1 MIGVLLEDLGARD
14 GAGDELLL
22 LLPLLPSNALILNIL
37 KKLQLKENKSKRIN
51 KWFSTSQQRLATD
64 KI

>member
-1 MIGVLLEDLGARD
+1 MIGVLLEDLGATD

>member
-1 MIGVLLEDLGARD
+1 MFAGELVMFGVLLEDLGARD

-37 KKLQLKENKSKRIN
+37 EKLTIKGEEIEKN
-51 KWFSTSQQRLATD
+51 
-64 KI
+64 